1 MAERK
6 RFAPK
11 EVIPESHRE
20 WKQRKRRE
28 WRVLMKAADDFLQ
41 GAAYTPADW
50 QGVDAK
56 GKPHPQFYPGIWEDL
71 QKIKKRLSIK
81 EWGR

>member
-1 MAERK
+1 MKE

-11 EVIPESHRE
+11 NVIPESHRE

-28 WRVLMKAADDFLQ
+28 WRAVMKAANDFLQ

-50 QGVDAK
+50 HGVDDK
-56 GKPHPQFYPGIWEDL
+56 GKPLPLFYPGVLESL
-71 QKIKKRLSIK
+71 ENIKKRLSIK